1 MLAVSIVIGVIL
13 FDQLSKFMVVNL
25 LPWQE
30 GVSVIKGFVQ
40 FYYDTNDGMAF
51 GALDNHRWVFMIL
64 SPVAL
69 VLFGWY
75 LYKHRDA
82 HKLFTVS
89 LAFVIGGGVANM
101 IDRVFRGELFNGAV
115 VDFIRFEFV
124 EFATFNVADCFITVG
139 AVMIVVYM
147 LFFDSKS
154 DKPLFSDV
162 KKKEV
167 SSKSETVA
175 EEQVDE

>member
-1 MLAVSIVIGVIL
+1 MRLVYKITLTFIAPLVITLGLWGWLSYRTL

-75 LYKHRDA
+75 LNKHRDA

-101 IDRVFRGELFNGAV
+101 IDRVFIQQEIEHRK
-115 VDFIRFEFV
+115 R
-124 EFATFNVADCFITVG
+124 
-139 AVMIVVYM
+139 
-147 LFFDSKS
+147 
-154 DKPLFSDV
+154 
-162 KKKEV
+162 
-167 SSKSETVA
+167 
-175 EEQVDE
+175 